1 MNTQLFRN
9 LGLEDLV
16 EEEKIVGEANLDGTN
31 SVEDGLLDVEEAQ
44 GEAIKD
50 QQQTEDLVQDIDG
63 LENVSQALETASM
76 EGLVSRDALNFVKI
90 HCDTI
95 NRRWGVEVLP
105 SASMEAF
112 DKDDAQA
119 VKISMEG
126 IGETMKTMWKALI
139 AKLKKMW
146 TSFRN
151 WLVKVFDVCPR
162 IKERAMQ
169 LKRRSVDVKF
179 PSNVVLP
186 EKYKG
191 DYRLTLHGKAMDGNT
206 MISSLKLSQMLVDHA
221 LDNRQGESAKKLV
234 EEIVF
239 TIKHMATSENYTDN
253 NIQTGA
259 INTFTAFMKEYAQS
273 IVGHLE
279 KDPTRRNF
287 FQNAK
292 SGDKQ
297 QQDAFHRLGEIF
309 QAQRSREMPGGA
321 AVIVTTPANPFK
333 TIGAFFDIAKMAEL
347 WKLQL
352 DFYDA
357 NFQPGKLNKLILE
370 ALDAKKI
377 SAMCDVVIGLCDRI
391 TEYKRGWEIRQNT
404 QEKAANDIQ
413 KTMDLI
419 EKKSDA
425 SVRARYVRNA
435 VQAISRIWRVLT
447 TFDNQV
453 ISYAINEM
461 RAVLQWCTHSVAYYA
476 ESLDA
481 PKAGDSDYRSSSRDV
496 VLK

>member
-9 LGLEDLV
+9 LGLEDLI

-31 SVEDGLLDVEEAQ
+31 SVEDGLLDVEETQ
-44 GEAIKD
+44 GEATKD

-191 DYRLTLHGKAMDGNT
+191 DYRLSLHGKAMDGNT
-206 MISSLKLSQMLVDHA
+206 TISSLKLTQMLVDHA
-221 LDNRQGESAKKLV
+221 LANRQGEASKKLV

-239 TIKHMATSENYTDN
+239 TIKHMATSENIDDN
-253 NIQTGA
+253 TIQTSA
-259 INTFTAFMKEYAQS
+259 INTFTAFMKDYATS

-279 KDPTRRNF
+279 KDPTRKNF
-287 FQNAK
+287 YQKAHAAD
-292 SGDKQ
+292 SR
-297 QQDAFHRLGEIF
+297 QQDAFNKMGEIF
-309 QAQRSREMPGGA
+309 QAQRSREMPGGT
-321 AVIVTTPANPFK
+321 AVIVTIPDNPFK
-333 TIGAFFDIAKMAEL
+333 TVGALLDLARMAGL

-357 NFQPGKLNKLILE
+357 NFQPGKVNNLILE

-391 TEYKRGWEIRQNT
+391 GEYKRGWETRQNI

-413 KTMDLI
+413 KTMDMI
-419 EKKSDA
+419 EKKPNPGW
-425 SVRARYVRNA
+425 RIRYVRNA
-435 VQAISRIWRVLT
+435 VQAVSRIWRVLT

-461 RAVLQWCTHSVAYYA
+461 RAVLQWCTHSIAYYA

-481 PKAGDSDYRSSSRDV
+481 PKAGDSDYHSSSRDV